1 MNVLCVHA
9 CVRVC
14 VYVCVSV
21 CVCVCVCVYLI
32 SVCICVAML
41 VCMAF
46 TGSTAPYH
54 ITQPSTDHY
63 EQRIFPTATTA
74 NITCALNISIST
86 NIVVTW
92 KHNNSIITTAR
103 PPNEI
108 IKAGNAITFLIRNLQ
123 QSDLGV
129 YECIFTDLI
138 LGWKLRR
145 IITLG

>member
-1 MNVLCVHA
+1 MHA
-9 CVRVC
+9 H
-14 VYVCVSV
+14 V
-21 CVCVCVCVYLI
+21 CVCVCVCVQVCASVYL
-32 SVCICVAML
+32 CIWYLCVHVY

-63 EQRIFPTATTA
+63 KQRIFPNATTA

-92 KHNNSIITTAR
+92 KHNSSIITTAR
-103 PPNEI
+103 PPNQI
-108 IKAGNAITFLIRNLQ
+108 IKAGNTITFLIRNFQ

-129 YECIFTDLI
+129 YGCIFSDLI